1 MARALETGMRVLDE
15 LTEGVDPDEAIARRR
30 DELRSLL
37 APIDAV
43 HLLGQLAMWEAILD
57 PDTYS
62 ESEHPGVAYVV
73 ELVAAVLL
81 ERPDRS
87 GERAQT
93 PAIDAHVLEPAR
105 TLATEAASLESLR
118 RYFRAG
124 GWSSAEGA
132 ARGRAATHHL
142 YVRSPGWWW
151 QEHETLH
158 GLFGEGRFAEQ
169 LRAELGFD
177 AEDGIRCSEAVRI
190 LVGRRLS
197 EHMHGAREESAT
209 FGPDHQAYRWAES
222 AFDGRWKRDPENA
235 ARYIPFVWALN
246 HLGDELLITPADLA
260 DAAEVEEAVAASFL
274 DSLAVGFGQE
284 EPDWFRLADQV
295 RTRPFVEVGAS
306 AYLPTVAGADLWAL
320 RSLFESILKG
330 SESYLTHRGRWLEQR
345 AAQLLEAALVPDEVH
360 SSLRYELAA
369 EDGSSTEGEIDVLLR
384 LGTSAVI
391 VEAKSATMRPGA
403 RRGGEALI
411 KHLEANLTKAAEQG
425 SRAKQALG
433 GGATLRARDGGE
445 IELGE
450 AVQEIHPVLV
460 TLDDLSAVAPVLW
473 ELQGTDV
480 VPEKV
485 TLPWVITLHE
495 LEQVVET
502 VEWPVQLLHFLRRR
516 SRLNEIGKH
525 VASDELDWW
534 MHYLRFGLY
543 FEEEDESAERV
554 RVTSLTDPL
563 DAWMLH
569 QRGFREA
576 PAPKPAMRLPKGSH
590 AFIGTLCEERP
601 NGWVQAACTLLE
613 SDSEAQARFWKELKK
628 LRRRARSRGKVQ
640 RMTLGFSAAFQPMLI
655 CAVAVPDDGK
665 QVVLDSLRALVSER
679 IAEHGPHRVLA
690 IGSLVSS
697 KRSYDALV
705 VLEPKQA
712 TWPSRPSR

>member
-1 MARALETGMRVLDE
+1 MARALETGMRVFDE
-15 LTEGVDPDEAIARRR
+15 LREGVDPEEAIARRR

-43 HLLGQLAMWEAILD
+43 HLLGHLAMWEAILD
-57 PDTYS
+57 PDTYA
-62 ESEHPGVAYVV
+62 ESEHPGAAYVV

-105 TLATEAASLESLR
+105 TLASEAASLESLR
-118 RYFRAG
+118 RYLRAG
-124 GWSSAEGA
+124 GWGSAEGA
-132 ARGRAATHHL
+132 ARGRAATAYL
-142 YVRSPGWWW
+142 YLRSPGWWW
-151 QEHETLH
+151 QEHETLR

-177 AEDGIRCSEAVRI
+177 AEDGIRCSEAVQL
-190 LVGRRLS
+190 LVGRRVG
-197 EHMHGAREESAT
+197 EHMRGAREQSAS
-209 FGPDHQAYRWAES
+209 FGPGHPAYRWAES
-222 AFDGRWKRDPENA
+222 AFDGRWKRDPANA

-246 HLGDELLITPADLA
+246 HLGDALLIAPADLA
-260 DAAEVEEAVAASFL
+260 DAAEVEEAAAASFL
-274 DSLAVGFGQE
+274 GSLAIGFGQQE
-284 EPDWFRLADQV
+284 SDWFRLAEHV
-295 RTRPFVEVGAS
+295 RNRPFIELGAS

-320 RSLFESILKG
+320 RGLFESVLKS
-330 SESYLTHRGRWLEQR
+330 SESYLTRRGRWLEQR
-345 AAQLLEAALVPDEVH
+345 VAQLLETALAPDEVH
-360 SSLRYELAA
+360 RSLRYELEE
-369 EDGSSTEGEIDVLLR
+369 EDGSTPEGEIDVLLR
-384 LGTSAVI
+384 CGTSAVV

-425 SRAKQALG
+425 SRAKRALG
-433 GGATLRARDGGE
+433 GGGTLRVRGGRQ

-450 AVQEIHPVLV
+450 AVQEMHPVLV

-473 ELQGTDV
+473 ELHGTDV
-480 VPEKV
+480 VPEQI
-485 TLPWVITLHE
+485 TMPWVITLHE

-516 SRLNEIGKH
+516 SRLNEIGKY

-543 FEEEDESAERV
+543 FEEEDEPAGRV

-569 QRGFREA
+569 ERGIREA
-576 PAPKPAMRLPKGSH
+576 PAPKPAMKLPKGSH
-590 AFIGTLCEERP
+590 EFIAKLCEERP
-601 NGWVQAACTLLE
+601 DGWVHAACTLLE
-613 SDSEAQARFWKELKK
+613 SDTEAQARFWKELKK
-628 LRRRARSRGKVQ
+628 LRRDARSRGKVQ
-640 RMTLGFSAAFQPMLI
+640 RMTLGFSEGPQPMLI
-655 CAVAVPDDGK
+655 CAAAVPDDGK
-665 QVVLDSLRALVSER
+665 PMLLDSLRALVSER
-679 IAEHGPHRVLA
+679 IVEHGSQRVLA

-697 KRSYDALV
+697 KRPYDALV
-705 VLEPKQA
+705 VLEPTQA
-712 TWPSRPSR
+712 S